1 MEARVPRVPPRGEDE
16 PDVFYDCHEAEHYD
30 WSLQAAAS
38 NLLGHVAEDGCSCG
52 YQPRAEAG
60 QVSCVMSLVMSC
72 LCHVMLCRELGADMA
87 ITIDCQAMCQI
98 LKYQSWM
105 SNNVHVCLTLLFGI

>member
-1 MEARVPRVPPRGEDE
+1 MMAARVPRVPPRGEDE

-38 NLLGHVAEDGCSCG
+38 NLLGHIAEDGCSCG

-60 QVSCVMSLVMSC
+60 QVSWVMSL
-72 LCHVMLCRELGADMA
+72 VMLCRELGADN
-87 ITIDCQAMCQI
+87 CQAMCQI
-98 LKYQSWM
+98 FKYRSWM
-105 SNNVHVCLTLLFGI
+105 SNAHVCLTLVFGICLLSPELPTPD

>member
-38 NLLGHVAEDGCSCG
+38 NLLGHIAEDGCSCG

-72 LCHVMLCRELGADMA
+72 LCHVMSRAGCRYGHNN
-87 ITIDCQAMCQI
+87 CQAMCQI
-98 LKYQSWM
+98 LKYQSCM

>member
-1 MEARVPRVPPRGEDE
+1 MEARVPRVPPRGEDV

-52 YQPRAEAG
+52 Y
-60 QVSCVMSLVMSC
+60 
-72 LCHVMLCRELGADMA
+72 
-87 ITIDCQAMCQI
+87 
-98 LKYQSWM
+98 
-105 SNNVHVCLTLLFGI
+105 

>member
-38 NLLGHVAEDGCSCG
+38 NLLGHIAEDGCSCG

-72 LCHVMLCRELGADMA
+72 PCHVMLCRELGADMA
-87 ITIDCQAMCQI
+87 ITIPIAKQCV
-98 LKYQSWM
+98 KY
-105 SNNVHVCLTLLFGI
+105 